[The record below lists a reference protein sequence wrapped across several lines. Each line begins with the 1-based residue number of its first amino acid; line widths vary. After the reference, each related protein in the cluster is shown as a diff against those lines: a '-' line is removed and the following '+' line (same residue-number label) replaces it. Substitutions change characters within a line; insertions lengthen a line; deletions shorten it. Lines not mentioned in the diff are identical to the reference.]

1 MHDAAALDEQ
11 LSSAP
16 SDYESNY
23 AEVTE
28 TDGDFWTSDEEAMDR
43 HLKAREIALHIG
55 NRHVETEVDMGE
67 AIDVAFPVDMDYDI
81 ADERHM
87 FDDGLSD
94 DESSDSDAST
104 NYEELTEPD
113 IITRLLKVP
122 GMDDTN
128 QSDLDV
134 ADASDDTYE
143 EDSESKSVEI
153 TPSTT
158 EQGSA
163 NSIHNVVSTS
173 APEDAVPT
181 LKTLD
186 ELQKACVIQKT
197 REKRRDRKLW
207 KLKDLQETLRQIE
220 LEMPIL
226 EANLDEAE
234 EEVKAGENEIEANL
248 KASGLTTDLF
258 EEYKAFCESL
268 NPEHGLRDGF
278 SITCDQAHDG
288 SYVQYD
294 PNFDIFKDC
303 VEIEYSTCNWRC
315 EATVSSGHC
324 WGPATEHIVTFF
336 PLRCPEPTSSGE
348 TTWGELYVSYFI
360 PLYHLFPV
368 NKHVHRML

>member
-1 MHDAAALDEQ
+1 MLTCSNIDISMHDAAALDEQ

-197 REKRRDRKLW
+197 R
-207 KLKDLQETLRQIE
+207 
-220 LEMPIL
+220 
-226 EANLDEAE
+226 
-234 EEVKAGENEIEANL
+234 
-248 KASGLTTDLF
+248 
-258 EEYKAFCESL
+258 
-268 NPEHGLRDGF
+268 
-278 SITCDQAHDG
+278 
-288 SYVQYD
+288 
-294 PNFDIFKDC
+294 
-303 VEIEYSTCNWRC
+303 
-315 EATVSSGHC
+315 
-324 WGPATEHIVTFF
+324 
-336 PLRCPEPTSSGE
+336 
-348 TTWGELYVSYFI
+348 
-360 PLYHLFPV
+360 
-368 NKHVHRML
+368 